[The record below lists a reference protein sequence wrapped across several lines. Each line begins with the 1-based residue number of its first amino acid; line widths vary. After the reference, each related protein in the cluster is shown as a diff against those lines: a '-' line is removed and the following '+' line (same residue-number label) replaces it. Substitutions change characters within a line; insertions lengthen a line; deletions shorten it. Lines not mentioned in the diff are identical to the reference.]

1 MSRTFL
7 YLIQKVLEEVILVV
21 NSEIHIAC
29 VSNDI
34 KKYQIAE
41 KLGITDTAFSRKLRT
56 ELKKEEKEKI
66 LKIIS
71 ELSKSSKNL

>member
-1 MSRTFL
+1 M
-7 YLIQKVLEEVILVV
+7 V

-34 KKYQIAE
+34 KKYRIAE
-41 KLGITDTAFSRKLRT
+41 KLGITDTSFSRKLRT

>member
-1 MSRTFL
+1 M
-7 YLIQKVLEEVILVV
+7 V
-21 NSEIHIAC
+21 NAEIHIAC

-34 KKYQIAE
+34 KKYRIAE
-41 KLGITDTAFSRKLRT
+41 KLGITDTSFSRKLRT